1 MILAKVDGFY
11 ALANEHD
18 ASLLMDI
25 MSRARKVEESFW
37 LSGSNRFHYSD
48 EATTLT
54 ISMHDFEPI
63 TEKDAL
69 QMIEAARAK
78 REQERLQEQAE

>member
-11 ALANEHD
+11 ALDNEQD

-25 MSRARKVEESFW
+25 MSRARKVEESYW
-37 LSGSNRFHYSD
+37 IEGPNRFYYAD
-48 EATTLT
+48 EAPPLT
-54 ISMHDFEPI
+54 ISMHNFDPMPEQ
-63 TEKDAL
+63 DAL
-69 QMIEAARAK
+69 PMIEAARAK